1 MRSLKIT
8 IGDDVNVTFFE
19 MATDTGLM
27 LITESKKN
35 SQVMII
41 VTIKIMIMLIILM
54 MVMVRIMMTMMMMMT
69 ILYYASHLTASS
81 EEDRVRIDGC
91 LAACTTSES
100 LRCFSLSC
108 LPLIALYTQYMI
120 IETMVVYMIV
130 MMLIMILMIKMMI
143 EITDLS
149 LYKSPISLHHKVPL
163 SYSPIQ

>member
-1 MRSLKIT
+1 VWSLKIT

-27 LITESKKN
+27 LIAESKKS

-41 VTIKIMIMLIILM
+41 VMIKIMIMLITVMIKIMIMLIILM
-54 MVMVRIMMTMMMMMT
+54 MMI
-69 ILYYASHLTASS
+69 YASHLTASS

-108 LPLIALYTQYMI
+108 LPLIALYT
-120 IETMVVYMIV
+120 
-130 MMLIMILMIKMMI
+130 
-143 EITDLS
+143 
-149 LYKSPISLHHKVPL
+149 
-163 SYSPIQ
+163 